1 MLKLRRNDSGCP
13 GKAACPHCRQ
23 DSAHQ
28 RQAHHVLPC
37 GHRYCTY
44 GLSELVHSRPTKPG
58 SSPTCCG
65 QALPPRLVELALSHG
80 IAGTLVSPKLQ
91 PGDTANLVAQRIGP
105 VGEAL
110 EGKRDSVQST
120 VEASAPTS
128 SSPAPETSLVHQ
140 HPQFLEL
147 KDKQARLDERL
158 IAWTETQRARL
169 QQTHERLRADIKAR
183 HEIAVDDLHETHG
196 AAMADAED
204 KQVKAE
210 ADLRE
215 LHLQERRDNA
225 TALKHME
232 AYCAGTYSSGEAHG
246 RTVTD
251 QDLLELEKARRTRDV
266 MDTKHSNAI
275 NVLRGEQG
283 RRIKLRAQRQER
295 VVQDLKRA
303 QRSEELE
310 FERKC
315 TSELL
320 AIDTSKAKRQKRILT
335 RWELQV
341 AILTKQVELGMLDQ
355 KISATQNQRHGE
367 TSTSDALVQSP
378 TSVQAVTHVPVETEK
393 SASIAVNG

>member
-1 MLKLRRNDSGCP
+1 MLKLRRNDSGSP
-13 GKAACPHCRQ
+13 GKAACPPCRQ
-23 DSAHQ
+23 ESAYQDQVRHT
-28 RQAHHVLPC
+28 LPC
-37 GHRYCTY
+37 GHRYCSE
-44 GLSELVHSRPTKPG
+44 GLSELVHAAHIKPG
-58 SSPTCCG
+58 SLPTCCG
-65 QALPPRLVELALSHG
+65 LALPSRLMEVALSHR
-80 IAGTLVSPKLQ
+80 ADGTAIEQHTRL
-91 PGDTANLVAQRIGP
+91 GDISNPVGQRIGP

-120 VEASAPTS
+120 GDSSAPINS
-128 SSPAPETSLVHQ
+128 QSASERGLVHQ
-140 HPQFLEL
+140 HPQFREL
-147 KDKQARLDERL
+147 QEKQDRLNERI
-158 IAWTETQRARL
+158 IAWIETQRARL
-169 QQTHERLRADIKAR
+169 QQMHERLRADIKAR

-232 AYCAGTYSSGEAHG
+232 AYCAGTYSNGEAHG

-251 QDLLELEKARRTRDV
+251 QDLLELDKARRTRDT
-266 MDTKHSNAI
+266 MDTKHNNAI

-320 AIDTSKAKRQKRILT
+320 AVDTSRAKRQKRILA

-341 AILTKQVELGMLDQ
+341 AILVKQVELGMLDQ
-355 KISATQNQRHGE
+355 ANATSLNQHHNE
-367 TSTSDALVQSP
+367 TNTSEVPIQSP
-378 TSVQAVTHVPVETEK
+378 KTGHGLAQRSVETDK
-393 SASIAVNG
+393 IASIVVNG